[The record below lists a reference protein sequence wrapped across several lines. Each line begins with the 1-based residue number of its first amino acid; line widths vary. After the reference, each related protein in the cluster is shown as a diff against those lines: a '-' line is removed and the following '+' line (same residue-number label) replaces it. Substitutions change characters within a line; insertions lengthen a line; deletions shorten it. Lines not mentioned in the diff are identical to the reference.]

1 MYIFIY
7 GLLFAN
13 FVMIFIGEVLE
24 NGQFMQC
31 IRVQKH
37 IQKEDCDV
45 LTLSTWSTD
54 IFSRNRIQNRPFL
67 LTDCC
72 CCLHTWTTID

>member
-45 LTLSTWSTD
+45 LTLST
-54 IFSRNRIQNRPFL
+54 
-67 LTDCC
+67 
-72 CCLHTWTTID
+72 